1 MQIKKQLKIELNNQD
16 VVAAIR
22 DYMLRHG
29 QKVSDAE
36 LADIRFVNT
45 AKDGIRATLNVT
57 EETDTDTD
65 TPVAPTDAVEYAA
78 QHIQEVGLEVAP
90 KPVAEVQA
98 EDPPGEVETS
108 TVEDVMPSVDEIAAM
123 QETPVAPETTEAV
136 AETNNPFRK
145 SLFNSAE

>member
-65 TPVAPTDAVEYAA
+65 TPVAPTDPVEHAA
-78 QHIQEVGLEVAP
+78 QHIQEVGLEVVP
-90 KPVAEVQA
+90 EPVG
-98 EDPPGEVETS
+98 EDQSEQPGEVETS